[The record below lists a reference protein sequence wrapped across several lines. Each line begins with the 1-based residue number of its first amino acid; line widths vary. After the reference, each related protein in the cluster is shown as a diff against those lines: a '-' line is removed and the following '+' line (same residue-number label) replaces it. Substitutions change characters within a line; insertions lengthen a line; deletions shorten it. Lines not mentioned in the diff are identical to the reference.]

1 MSLALGTLL
10 VPFDGSAPAYAAA
23 KHARLLAEHTGATV
37 ILAYVLPDRALL
49 ADFGVGGEARTDATA
64 MLEAEAKA
72 FPGKTEIRL
81 LEGDPPEA
89 IAAEADR
96 AGADVIVLGSRGRSP
111 IVGIVLGSTTR
122 EVLQAATRPV
132 LVAHE
137 DVDAITTV
145 LAGVERDVVALR
157 VAEAAATVAR
167 ACQARLVLVNV
178 VDADP
183 DLVAEPERFGI
194 AAPVWKEALAR
205 HAERVF
211 GPLRPLAPGAAEELR
226 YGNAAGELRDA
237 AEAHGA
243 ELLVVARKGSAG
255 LDVDAWFSVAST
267 LAVRGPF
274 ATLVV

>member
-1 MSLALGTLL
+1 MSFALRTLL
-10 VPFDGSAPAYAAA
+10 VPFDGSGPAHAAA
-23 KHARLLAEHTGATV
+23 KHARLLAADTGATV

-49 ADFGVGGEARTDATA
+49 SDFGVGGEARADATA
-64 MLEAEAKA
+64 MLEREATF

-81 LEGDPPEA
+81 LEGEPHTA

-96 AGADVIVLGSRGRSP
+96 AGADAIVLGSRGRSP

-122 EVLQAATRPV
+122 AVLQAANRPV

-137 DVDAITTV
+137 DIDAIATV
-145 LAGVERDVVALR
+145 LAGVEHDVVALR
-157 VAEAAATVAR
+157 VAEAAHTVAE
-167 ACQARLVLVNV
+167 ACKARLVLVNV

-183 DLVAEPERFGI
+183 DLVAQPERFGI
-194 AAPVWKEALAR
+194 AAPVWKEALGR

-211 GPLRPLAPGAAEELR
+211 GPLRPLAPGAVEELR
-226 YGNAAGELRDA
+226 YGNASLELRAA
-237 AEAHGA
+237 AEDLGA
-243 ELLVVARKGSAG
+243 EVLVVARKGTGG
-255 LDVDAWFSVAST
+255 LDVDAWFSVSSS